1 MNADIIF
8 VVAGGEIVEQGTH
21 EELLEKRGKYSE
33 LWSKQ
38 IFVKPKEKLQDDD
51 NTSLTADERD
61 KDSSDDAL
69 TVVATTNSEDDS
81 FEVPQKSQA
90 ASADSSKPSPPVEQT
105 QTTPNTCFLTTP
117 VKTPNRHKKEVD
129 QSKNP

>member
-51 NTSLTADERD
+51 NTSLAADERD
-61 KDSSDDAL
+61 KESSDDAL

-81 FEVPQKSQA
+81 FEVPQKAQA
-90 ASADSSKPSPPVEQT
+90 ASADSAESSPAAEQT
-105 QTTPNTCFLTTP
+105 QTTPSACILTTP
-117 VKTPNRHKKEVD
+117 AKTPNGHKKEVD